1 MTRTLGLGLGVGLRR
16 IGEDYPLAWQ
26 ISQQGVQA
34 WVGSQ
39 HRGDIQVVNR
49 VQIDLRVNTVTIH
62 QAMQCHRVVAAQTA

>member
-1 MTRTLGLGLGVGLRR
+1 VGTVATGTHWHLTHYI
-16 IGEDYPLAWQ
+16 IGGFGPAWQ